1 MRELTAMEMEAVGGE
16 GAVAAFVE
24 GAGAGAFAGG
34 FAGALPGAAIGALVG
49 GVIAVGIY
57 YI

>member
-1 MRELTAMEMEAVGGE
+1 MRELSAMEMELVGGE
-16 GAVAAFVE
+16 GAAAAFVE
-24 GAGAGAFAGG
+24 GAGAGGFAGAFAGG
-34 FAGALPGAAIGALVG
+34 LVGAAAGALIG